1 MDFNLQKETTFERA
15 LRPKEVEEKTKN
27 FSTIEGYVY
36 VISKLMPAAEG
47 ERPINC
53 VKVGFSNV
61 TTRERFDKGYQRLR
75 DFRTVLLHFDVHRI
89 YLFERSDFDPGLKEA
104 FGLAARQAEHTLH
117 QLIVQKFK
125 PPQVR
130 INFSN
135 GEASEWFAIDKRL
148 MRKFLKFLDDEVQLS
163 SPEPP
168 VWGTKFT
175 RPVALR
181 ATPFA
186 D

>member
-75 DFRTVLLHFDVHRI
+75 DFRTALIHFDVHRI
-89 YLFERSDFDPGLKEA
+89 YLFERSDFDRCE
-104 FGLAARQAEHTLH
+104 
-117 QLIVQKFK
+117 
-125 PPQVR
+125 
-130 INFSN
+130 
-135 GEASEWFAIDKRL
+135 
-148 MRKFLKFLDDEVQLS
+148 
-163 SPEPP
+163 
-168 VWGTKFT
+168 
-175 RPVALR
+175 
-181 ATPFA
+181 
-186 D
+186 